1 MADNLNTTYLGQPP
15 VGDNLNTGFLPPTA
29 SEATHQVRS
38 DISTAGQLFA
48 QGAADVGGAT
58 ALGSTLAVTG
68 ITTLSAALNSAS
80 AISGGAITGTTGTFT
95 GAIGTDSAV
104 SGGALTMTTGV
115 FTGTIDTDSAVS
127 IGELTATGGN
137 FTSVISSTDAGG
149 DVLSIATA
157 ADDTGMPDGAMRFV
171 NTASGISIAYRSG
184 GTTYY
189 YGHSTISEA

>member
-38 DISTAGQLFA
+38 DISTAGQLFS
-48 QGAADVGGAT
+48 QGAANLGG
-58 ALGSTLAVTG
+58 TLAVAG
-68 ITTLSAALNSAS
+68 VTTLSAALNSAS
-80 AISGGAITGTTGTFT
+80 AISGGAITGTT
-95 GAIGTDSAV
+95 AI
-104 SGGALTMTTGV
+104 

-127 IGELTATGGN
+127 MAELTATGGN
-137 FTSVISSTDAGG
+137 FSSVISSTDAGG
-149 DVLSIATA
+149 DVLSVATA